1 MIILVITK
9 KGININMNN
18 TPVDIKL
25 SPIIR
30 IYLSAINESQDFV
43 DLDVI
48 EEFVMN
54 NNNKT
59 PSEVLKEL
67 FDQGIIN
74 VYVCSFDKVKKII

>member
-1 MIILVITK
+1 
-9 KGININMNN
+9 MNN

-74 VYVCSFDKVKKII
+74 VYVCSFDKVKKIV